1 MVTGGQG
8 DGAGGAGGRGGPQP
22 KRWKIY
28 SKAPFLT
35 LKIFFF
41 FAKETYIFLTM

>member
-8 DGAGGAGGRGGPQP
+8 DGSGGVGCRGGPQP
-22 KRWKIY
+22 KPWKIY

-41 FAKETYIFLTM
+41 LPKRHIFF

>member
-41 FAKETYIFLTM
+41 LPKRHIFF